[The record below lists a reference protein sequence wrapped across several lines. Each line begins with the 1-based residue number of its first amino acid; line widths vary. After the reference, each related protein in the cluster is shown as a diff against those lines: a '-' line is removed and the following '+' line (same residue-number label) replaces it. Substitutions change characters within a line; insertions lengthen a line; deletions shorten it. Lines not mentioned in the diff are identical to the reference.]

1 MSSSKRAA
9 RTLGVVLIAG
19 ATLGLAGCSGF
30 TPLYG
35 GAGPNSLAN
44 VSVIYGKPVSRT
56 DQVIYNDLKL
66 RIPEAHGGA
75 APILTINSTSWSTA
89 LTTQSVTEAS
99 TPQQIT
105 VSAEIK
111 LVDAN
116 GKILFA
122 ATRAE
127 TADYNTGAQVLANNQ
142 AASDAIKRAA
152 DLLADTIR
160 LSVLGALKPA

>member
-1 MSSSKRAA
+1 MSSSERAA
-9 RTLGVVLIAG
+9 RTVGFVVVAAAALS
-19 ATLGLAGCSGF
+19 LAGCSGF
-30 TPLYG
+30 TPVYG
-35 GAGPNSLAN
+35 GGPDSLAN
-44 VSVIYGKPVSRT
+44 VALVYGKPNSRI

-66 RIPEAHGGA
+66 RIPEAHGP
-75 APILTINSTSWSTA
+75 APTLTINSHSWSTA
-89 LTTQSVTEAS
+89 LTSQTVTTAQ
-99 TPQQIT
+99 TPQQMT

-111 LVDAN
+111 LVDVD
-116 GKILFA
+116 GKTLFS

-142 AASDAIKRAA
+142 ASADAIKRAA